1 MDTHLRTFIAVELS
15 ETFRVCLAGL
25 QKELQKTDANVKWVR
40 PENIHITLKFL
51 GSIPPKKVKAIKEFF
66 HEIFDSTPAFNVRL
80 AGLGAFPHLH
90 KPKVIWAGLDDP
102 DSRLK
107 LLAERTEEF
116 LCRLGF
122 PKERK
127 EFKSHITLG
136 RPRSFKNL
144 SELTAALQKTAIPPN
159 MEQRIEKIT
168 FFKSTLTPQ
177 GPIYESLLTHTLK
190 PVPQ

>member
-1 MDTHLRTFIAVELS
+1 MDHKLRTFIAVELS
-15 ETFRVCLAGL
+15 ADFRLCLAGL
-25 QKELQKTDANVKWVR
+25 QQELRNSNADVKWVK

-51 GSIPPKKVKAIKEFF
+51 GSIPPKKVKAIQDFF
-66 HEIFDSTPAFNVRL
+66 PEIFDGSAAFNVRL
-80 AGLGAFPHLH
+80 ACLGAFPHLN

-102 DSRLK
+102 ENRLK
-107 LLAERTEEF
+107 LLAGHTEEF

-122 PKERK
+122 SKEHK

-136 RPRSFKNL
+136 RLRSFKNL
-144 SELTAALQKTAIPPN
+144 AALSAALQKTAVPSN

-177 GPIYESLLTHTLK
+177 GPIYESLLTYMLK
-190 PVPQ
+190 